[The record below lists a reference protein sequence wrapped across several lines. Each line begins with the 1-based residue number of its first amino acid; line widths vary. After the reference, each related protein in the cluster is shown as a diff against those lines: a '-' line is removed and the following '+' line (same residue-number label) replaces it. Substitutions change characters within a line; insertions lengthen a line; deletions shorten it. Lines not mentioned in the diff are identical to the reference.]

1 MLKQLLKELKKQAV
15 AQLILTLLIM
25 VVVLKGTTLASIY
38 QTQAMS
44 NTTKGS
50 SKNKKF
56 LKDIIETNS
65 LKYIKKEL
73 KNKNGKKKRQ
83 SN

>member
-1 MLKQLLKELKKQAV
+1 MA
-15 AQLILTLLIM
+15 
-25 VVVLKGTTLASIY
+25 
-38 QTQAMS
+38 
-44 NTTKGS
+44 NTTKDS

-73 KNKNGKKKRQ
+73 KNKNAKKKRQ

>member
-1 MLKQLLKELKKQAV
+1 MA
-15 AQLILTLLIM
+15 
-25 VVVLKGTTLASIY
+25 
-38 QTQAMS
+38 
-44 NTTKGS
+44 NTTKTS

>member
-1 MLKQLLKELKKQAV
+1 
-15 AQLILTLLIM
+15 
-25 VVVLKGTTLASIY
+25 
-38 QTQAMS
+38 MS

>member
-1 MLKQLLKELKKQAV
+1 
-15 AQLILTLLIM
+15 
-25 VVVLKGTTLASIY
+25 
-38 QTQAMS
+38 MS
-44 NTTKGS
+44 NTTKDS

>member
-1 MLKQLLKELKKQAV
+1 
-15 AQLILTLLIM
+15 
-25 VVVLKGTTLASIY
+25 
-38 QTQAMS
+38 MS

-73 KNKNGKKKRQ
+73 KNKNGKKKR
-83 SN
+83 